1 LVILIDS
8 GSTHNFIDEQAI
20 RNVKAIII
28 KTTILAIMITNENI
42 MLCDSHTHGL
52 KWFVQDYEF

>member
-1 LVILIDS
+1 LIDS

-20 RNVKAIII
+20 RNVKAIIV